1 LSQIANSFFTCK
13 YKVDKNIVIYY
24 QKIVAWT
31 IFLFCGTLRIGKLWG
46 DNMDK
51 QNLAILLV
59 DDDFN
64 ERSGVRFLIER
75 EKLPLT
81 VLEASNGKRALEMI
95 RDKSVDILFADIR
108 MPYMDG
114 MELSAI
120 VHEEFPETKIIISS
134 AYGEFEYAKKLWRP
148 KL

>member
-1 LSQIANSFFTCK
+1 
-13 YKVDKNIVIYY
+13 
-24 QKIVAWT
+24 
-31 IFLFCGTLRIGKLWG
+31 
-46 DNMDK
+46 MDK
-51 QNLAILLV
+51 QKLAILLV